1 MRISKSRLIALLLV
15 LALMTPSALGEIL
28 TLPMD
33 FSAGMPLQ
41 EKYEQG
47 KMEYEDPSIH
57 VIRER
62 VESEELYCTYY
73 VAYITIANA
82 SQLRTESAYGFNSS
96 MRVEAS
102 VMAKRT
108 NAVLAINGDYYSN
121 RKGYVLR
128 QGTVY
133 RDSVEKNRDL
143 LLIDEDGDFNLVL
156 AEEDPIHMDRTT
168 INGKKVVNAFE
179 FGPALIKDGEIV
191 YKKESCPDNVKPHER
206 ARRAAICQLG
216 PLEYMVVAC
225 SQYGLDMENFVSLIA
240 SLADVQQAYNLDGG
254 NSVQMIFMGRK
265 VNNTSDANVRPVPDI
280 IYFAS
285 AYKPD

>member
-1 MRISKSRLIALLLV
+1 MQFSVRRFLALLLT
-15 LALMTPSALGEIL
+15 LSLITPCAFGEIV

-33 FSAGMPLQ
+33 FSAGMPLR

-73 VAYITIANA
+73 VAYITIANP
-82 SQLRTESAYGFNSS
+82 SQLRTESAYGFDSS

-102 VMAKRT
+102 VMARRT
-108 NAVLAINGDYYSN
+108 NAVVAINGDYYSN

-133 RDSVEKNRDL
+133 RDFVEKNRDL
-143 LLIDEDGDFNLVL
+143 LLIDEDGDFHLIL
-156 AEEDPIHMDRTT
+156 SDQDPAHMDKTV
-168 INGKKVVNAFE
+168 IDGKKVVNAFE
-179 FGPALIKDGEIV
+179 FGPALIKDGEIC
-191 YKKESCPDNVKPHER
+191 YNKENCPDNVKPHER
-206 ARRAAICQLG
+206 ARRSAICQLG
-216 PLEYMVVAC
+216 PLEYMIVAC
-225 SQYGLDMENFVSLIA
+225 SQYGLDMENFVKLIYSLG
-240 SLADVQQAYNLDGG
+240 DVQQAYNLDGG

-265 VNNTSDANVRPVPDI
+265 VNNTSDTNVRPVPDI

-285 AYKPD
+285 AYDPD

>member
-1 MRISKSRLIALLLV
+1 MRVFGIRFWALLVSLC
-15 LALMTPSALGEIL
+15 LLMPAAMGEIV

-47 KMEYEDPSIH
+47 KMEYQDPSIH

-82 SQLRTESAYGFNSS
+82 SQLRTESANGFKHSS
-96 MRVEAS
+96 RVEAS
-102 VMAKRT
+102 VMARRT

-121 RKGYVLR
+121 RNGYVLR

-143 LLIDEDGDFNLVL
+143 LLIDEDGNFNLVL
-156 AEEDPIHMDRTT
+156 ASEDPIHMDKTV
-168 INGKKVVNAFE
+168 INGKKVVNAF
-179 FGPALIKDGEIV
+179 
-191 YKKESCPDNVKPHER
+191 
-206 ARRAAICQLG
+206 
-216 PLEYMVVAC
+216 
-225 SQYGLDMENFVSLIA
+225 
-240 SLADVQQAYNLDGG
+240 
-254 NSVQMIFMGRK
+254 
-265 VNNTSDANVRPVPDI
+265 
-280 IYFAS
+280 
-285 AYKPD
+285 